1 MVLDRLL
8 DVAER
13 AVKTATRMGAH
24 QSQASS
30 FILDAALTRYAN
42 SQIHQN
48 VAYRSGGVSIRVILQ
63 DGRMGEIEA
72 FTLEEEGVEKAV
84 EDALRIARASRPNL
98 DFKGLP
104 GPEPWSPL
112 EGTFDEET
120 SLCTP
125 HDRVQM
131 VREAIETAHA
141 RSPLVRAVAGNLSTD
156 SAYYAVVNSL
166 GVSAKASLTTAGM
179 KTTVIS
185 ELEGTEG
192 FSTAESYSRRV
203 GDIDPVQLAGEAAE
217 RSVGGVKPARVQPG
231 EYEVVLS
238 PLAVRVLF
246 TYISSMG
253 FSASSYQ
260 DGSSFVSYFTGQRVF
275 DEKLNVKDDAF
286 DPRTLYMLPIDGEG
300 VPKRRMNLIAAG
312 EAQLDGVCY
321 DSLRAGRENKKS
333 TGHSPPPIGRRL
345 MNRPF
350 PYNVIVEPGDSNLD
364 EMIEETKYG
373 LFITDLWYIRPVEP
387 TRVVLTGLTRDG
399 TFLIEDGEL
408 SKPVVN
414 LRFTD
419 SMLSALS
426 EIPLLGEEVKTFT
439 INAVPAMKL
448 KKMRFVGVSA
458 Y

>member
-8 DVAER
+8 DVAEM
-13 AVKTATRMGAH
+13 AVKTALRMGAS

-30 FILDAALTRYAN
+30 FLLDAALTRYAN

-48 VAYRSGGVSIRVILQ
+48 VAYRSGGVSIRVVLP
-63 DGRMGEIEA
+63 DMRMGDMEA

-84 EDALRIARASRPNL
+84 GDAVRIAKASRPNL

-104 GPEPWSPL
+104 EPMPWSQL
-112 EGTFDEET
+112 EGGFDEET
-120 SLCTP
+120 SLFTP

-141 RSPLVRAVAGNLSTD
+141 KSPLVRAVAGNLSTN
-156 SAYYAVVNSL
+156 SAYFAVVNSL
-166 GVSAKASLTTAGM
+166 GVSARASLTTAGM

-192 FSTAESYSRRV
+192 FSTAEGYSRRV
-203 GDIDPVQLAGEAAE
+203 GDIDPVHLADEAAE
-217 RSVGGVKPARVQPG
+217 RSIMGVKPTRIQPG
-231 EYEVVLS
+231 DYEVVLS

-253 FSASSYQ
+253 FSAASYQ
-260 DGSSFVSYFTGQRVF
+260 DGSSFVRYFSGRRVF

-286 DPRTLYMLPIDGEG
+286 DPRTLYLLPVDGEG
-300 VPKRRMNLIAAG
+300 VPKRRMNLITSG
-312 EAQLDGVCY
+312 EALEEGICY

-333 TGHSPPPIGRRL
+333 TGHSPPPLGRRL
-345 MNRPF
+345 MDRPV
-350 PYNVIVEPGDSNLD
+350 PYNVIVEPGDSKVD
-364 EMIEETKYG
+364 EMIEETKNG

-387 TRVVLTGLTRDG
+387 TRIVLTGLTRDG

-408 SKPVVN
+408 SKPVLN

-419 SMLSALS
+419 SMISALS
-426 EIPLLGEEVKTFT
+426 EIPLIGDEVKTFET
-439 INAVPAMKL
+439 NAVPAMKL
-448 KKMRFVGVSA
+448 KRMRFVGISA

>member
-8 DVAER
+8 EVAER
-13 AVKTATRMGAH
+13 AVKTALKVGAY

-48 VAYRSGGVSIRVILQ
+48 VAYKSGGVSIRVVLP
-63 DGRMGEIEA
+63 DGRIGDMEA
-72 FTLEEEGVEKAV
+72 FTLEEKGVERAV
-84 EDALRIARASRPNL
+84 EDTVRIARASKPVA

-104 GPEPWSPL
+104 EPLPWSPV
-112 EGTFDEET
+112 EGAFDEET

-125 HDRVQM
+125 QDRVQM

-141 RSPLVRAVAGNLSTD
+141 RSPLVRAVAGNLSTN
-156 SAYYAVVNSL
+156 SAYFAVVNSL
-166 GVSAKASLTTAGM
+166 GISARASLTTAGM

-203 GDIDPVQLAGEAAE
+203 GDIDPSILAGEAAE
-217 RSVGGVKPARVQPG
+217 RSANGVKPIRVQPG
-231 EYEVVLS
+231 DYEVVLS
-238 PLAVRVLF
+238 PLAARVLF
-246 TYISSMG
+246 TYITSMG
-253 FSASSYQ
+253 FSAASYQ
-260 DGSSFVSYFTGQRVF
+260 DGSSFVRYFSGRRVF
-275 DEKLNVKDDAF
+275 DEKLNVKDDAW

-300 VPKRRMNLIAAG
+300 VPKRRMNLITAG
-312 EAQLDGVCY
+312 EALEEGVCY
-321 DSLRAGRENKKS
+321 DSLRGGREGKKS

-345 MNRPF
+345 LDRPV
-350 PYNVIVEPGDSNLD
+350 PYNVIVEPGDSNMG
-364 EMIEETKYG
+364 EMIEETRRG

-408 SKPVVN
+408 SKPAVN

-426 EIPLLGEEVKTFT
+426 EIPLIGDEAKTFET
-439 INAVPAMKL
+439 NAVPAMKL
-448 KKMRFVGVSA
+448 KKMRFVGISA